1 MTAPAKITRVTPTGR
16 RLEDG
21 FRTLIAFAIDPDIL
35 LWEISVQ
42 PPGIDAGE
50 FINITT
56 QHQTRWRQFASRSL
70 ITLTDG
76 SFVAAYDP
84 AVTPLI
90 VAIAGIEGAVTILY
104 PNLAALSF
112 YGALRVWDAD
122 SMEEGTM
129 PQGTGTVGCT
139 NTDPITGAEE
149 GPVYSAPPAGM
160 PELPSLEEME
170 QMSEEERIE
179 MFEQRR
185 LMARNMAI
193 TAPYRL
199 KKGAAQRAR
208 QEGESQ
214 FPQSIPVRSKGGVL
228 LGKMPDL
235 VELQAD
241 NIEAPQQARR
251 TTSAS
256 DPNAGTAH
264 RGFAPGTRH
273 GEGPRPQPPQSPQ
286 QKPPEE
292 GK

>member
-21 FRTLIAFAIDPDIL
+21 FRTLIAFAVDPDIL

-42 PPGIDAGE
+42 PPGVDAGE
-50 FINITT
+50 FINIST
-56 QHQTRWRQFASRSL
+56 QHQTRWRQFATRSL

-84 AVTPLI
+84 ALIPLL
-90 VAIAGIEGAVTILY
+90 VAIAGVEGAVTILY

-112 YGALRVWDAD
+112 YGALRLWDAD

-149 GPVYSAPPAGM
+149 GPVLSAPPAGM

-170 QMSEEERIE
+170 QMSEEERIA
-179 MFEQRR
+179 MFEERR

-208 QEGESQ
+208 QEGSQ
-214 FPQSIPVRSKGGVL
+214 FPQSIPARSKGGVL
-228 LGKMPDL
+228 LGKMSDV
-235 VELQAD
+235 VEMEAD
-241 NIEAPQQARR
+241 NLEAPQKAQQQRR

-264 RGFAPGTRH
+264 RGFPPGTRH
-273 GEGPRPQPPQSPQ
+273 GEGPRPQPPQPPQ
-286 QKPPEE
+286 DPPKE
-292 GK
+292 